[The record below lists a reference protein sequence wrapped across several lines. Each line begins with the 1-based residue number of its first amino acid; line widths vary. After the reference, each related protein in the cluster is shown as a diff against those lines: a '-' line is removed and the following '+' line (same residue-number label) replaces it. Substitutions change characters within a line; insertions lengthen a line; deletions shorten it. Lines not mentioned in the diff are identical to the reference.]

1 MFFVDITGDKITC
14 KMSTNV
20 EQPGMIAVSEDIY
33 NQLTYLPASYT
44 LDENSNIATVT
55 PAEPPAVEPEP
66 PSAEE
71 YLIDLDYRLSLLEL
85 GL

>member
-1 MFFVDITGDKITC
+1 MLFVDIKNNQIYL
-14 KMSTNV
+14 KMRSDFD
-20 EQPGMIAVSEDIY
+20 QPGLIEIKEDIY

-44 LDENSNIATVT
+44 TDEDGKILTVT

-66 PSAEE
+66 PTNEE